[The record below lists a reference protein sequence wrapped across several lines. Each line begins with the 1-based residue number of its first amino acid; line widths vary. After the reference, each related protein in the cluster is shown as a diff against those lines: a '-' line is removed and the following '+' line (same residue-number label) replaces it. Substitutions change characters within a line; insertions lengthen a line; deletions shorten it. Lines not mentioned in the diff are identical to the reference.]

1 MTTTLLASGAT
12 AVGDGITHTQVA
24 GVKYLANLMVVL
36 IRILQDR
43 GIIDE
48 DFSYSDGAITFNLDD
63 IAYIL
68 AELGGS
74 YTDPEFD
81 EVEDA

>member
-24 GVKYLANLMVVL
+24 GVKYLANLFVVL
-36 IRILQDR
+36 LRTLQAR
-43 GIIDE
+43 GIIEE
-48 DFSYSDGAITFNLDD
+48 DFSDEDLAFNLDD
-63 IAYIL
+63 VVYVL
-68 AELGGS
+68 EELGGS